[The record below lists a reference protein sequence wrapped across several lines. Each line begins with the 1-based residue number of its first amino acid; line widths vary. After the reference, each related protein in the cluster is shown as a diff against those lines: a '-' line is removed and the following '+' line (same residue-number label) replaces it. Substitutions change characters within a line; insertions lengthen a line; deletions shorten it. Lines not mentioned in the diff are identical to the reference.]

1 MVEMITFAAEV
12 REAAGKGPARA
23 LRRSGRVPAVI
34 YGESKDQEMVSLE
47 ARALRRQLGNPRFFS
62 TLCVLDVKGQTVR
75 VLPRDVQV
83 HPVTDDPLHADF
95 VRVSAGAS
103 IEVEV
108 PVVFI
113 NEDVSPGLKR
123 GGVLNIVRREVELLC
138 PVDSIPGEITLDL
151 KDADIHDSLHI
162 SQVSLPEG
170 VHPAIADRDFTI
182 ATISP
187 PTLMTEADEA
197 EEAEGEAAAGEDEES
212 REAEDAG
219 DEQSKD

>member
-47 ARALRRQLGNPRFFS
+47 ARVLRRQLGNPRFFS

-123 GGVLNIVRREVELLC
+123 GGVLNIVRREVELAC
-138 PVDSIPGEITLDL
+138 PADAIPAEITVDL
-151 KDADIHDSLHI
+151 KAFDIGDSVHI
-162 SQVSLPEG
+162 SHIVLPEG
-170 VHPAIADRDFTI
+170 VRPTITDRDFTV
-182 ATISP
+182 ATISA
-187 PTLMTEADEA
+187 PTVVTEEA
-197 EEAEGEAAAGEDEES
+197 EEGAEEAAAA
-212 REAEDAG
+212 EAEEEDK
-219 DEQSKD
+219 EEE

>member
-1 MVEMITFAAEV
+1 
-12 REAAGKGPARA
+12 
-23 LRRSGRVPAVI
+23 VPAVV
-34 YGESKDQEMVSLE
+34 YGDDAPQELISLE
-47 ARALRRQLGNPRFFS
+47 ARELRRAIHSPRFFS
-62 TLCVLDVKGQTVR
+62 TLCSLQVNGEAVR
-75 VLPRDVQV
+75 VLPREVQV
-83 HPVTDDPLHADF
+83 HPVTEDPLHVDF
-95 VRVSAGAS
+95 VRVGRHATVA
-103 IEVEV
+103 VTV
-108 PVVFI
+108 PVVFV
-113 NEDVSPGLKR
+113 NEDISRGLKR

-138 PVDSIPGEITLDL
+138 PVDSITGEITLDL

-162 SQVSLPEG
+162 SQVALPEG